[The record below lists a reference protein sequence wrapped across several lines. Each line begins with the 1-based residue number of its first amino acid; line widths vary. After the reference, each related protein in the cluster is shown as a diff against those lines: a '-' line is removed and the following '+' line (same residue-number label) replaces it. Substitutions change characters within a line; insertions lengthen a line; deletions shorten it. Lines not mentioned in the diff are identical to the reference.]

1 MDRQAAHLPCRMA
14 GCSLVRGL
22 QPNLSRRILLYAHE
36 IGIQKIG
43 FTTADPFLFLKERL
57 LEAEALDLFTGF
69 EHRCK
74 VNYTSVQ
81 ISSLSLEPNK

>member
-1 MDRQAAHLPCRMA
+1 MIVKSTSDYAALKEELIA
-14 GCSLVRGL
+14 
-22 QPNLSRRILLYAHE
+22 YAHE

-69 EHRCK
+69 
-74 VNYTSVQ
+74 
-81 ISSLSLEPNK
+81 